1 MFILYALLVGLVIGL
16 ILGGKP
22 QRLGGLSF
30 RLPYVM
36 AAGLVV
42 QIALFA
48 EPVAERIGDLGPAIY
63 VGSTVAVWLA
73 VAMNIG
79 LPGIPLVV
87 VGAASNLI
95 AILANG
101 GYMPADPAALAAV
114 GHTLGEGYSNSAVL
128 QHVEVQPLT
137 DIFALPHWLPFT
149 NVFSVGDVLI
159 GVGVAWLVVAT
170 MRRDPG
176 VPATGDHSAPTTAT
190 ARGARTGGESGP
202 VTSMREPLA

>member
-1 MFILYALLVGLVIGL
+1 
-16 ILGGKP
+16 
-22 QRLGGLSF
+22 
-30 RLPYVM
+30 
-36 AAGLVV
+36 
-42 QIALFA
+42 
-48 EPVAERIGDLGPAIY
+48 
-63 VGSTVAVWLA
+63 VWLA

-128 QHVEVQPLT
+128 QHVELQPLT

-159 GVGVAWLVVAT
+159 GVGGAWLVVAT

-176 VPATGDHSAPTTAT
+176 ISAPTRDDSAPTTAT
-190 ARGARTGGESGP
+190 ARGARTGGESAP